1 MEIKNKEKEIINKAI
16 NDNISYQNKSEESS
30 WFIFKTKLSNTK
42 DMLKYN
48 LINFNTIYKFNS
60 FANLQIFHKKFQ
72 KNETFQNYRNKLNS
86 FIYLSYR
93 KNFNKIKSYRTKNF
107 LTSDCGWGCM
117 IRSSQMILAR
127 AIYKIL
133 KTQGIKD
140 KIERKIKTIQYFLD
154 NPIPKDNIP
163 QQLISYKNNLLK
175 KNTNKNEA
183 IIKGIY
189 SPFSIRMISNLGEI
203 FKKSAGEWFSD
214 VNLPLIYNIINSE
227 LKVIPDLKIYP
238 FLSNIILKD
247 IINDSFELINDDN
260 NNNNN
265 EENFLLYDNKKYVF
279 KKMGLIFV
287 SVRIGL
293 YTISPEYFPSL
304 NELFS
309 CKEYLG
315 FIGGKNFQASYF
327 IGYTDNYV
335 LYIDPHYAQSS
346 VENINNINDI
356 ASYNVKDLYELQY
369 KNLQTAMTL
378 GFLFRNLKEFN
389 DLKNFL
395 ENYSKKEYSCFSF
408 QYENV
413 SLKEFVSEK
422 EKDDF

>member
-1 MEIKNKEKEIINKAI
+1 MEIKNKEKEIINNAI
-16 NDNISYQNKSEESS
+16 NDNISYQNKSEEST

-42 DMLKYN
+42 DMIKYN

-107 LTSDCGWGCM
+107 FTSDCGWGCM

-127 AIYKIL
+127 AIFKIL

-163 QQLISYKNNLLK
+163 QQLIPYKNKLLE

-260 NNNNN
+260 NNNN
-265 EENFLLYDNKKYVF
+265 EENILL
-279 KKMGLIFV
+279 
-287 SVRIGL
+287 
-293 YTISPEYFPSL
+293 
-304 NELFS
+304 
-309 CKEYLG
+309 
-315 FIGGKNFQASYF
+315 
-327 IGYTDNYV
+327 
-335 LYIDPHYAQSS
+335 
-346 VENINNINDI
+346 
-356 ASYNVKDLYELQY
+356 
-369 KNLQTAMTL
+369 
-378 GFLFRNLKEFN
+378 
-389 DLKNFL
+389 
-395 ENYSKKEYSCFSF
+395 
-408 QYENV
+408 
-413 SLKEFVSEK
+413 
-422 EKDDF
+422 

>member
-260 NNNNN
+260 NNNN
-265 EENFLLYDNKKYVF
+265 EENILLYDNKKYAF

-378 GFLFRNLKEFN
+378 GFLFRNLEEFK

-413 SLKEFVSEK
+413 PLKEFESEK

>member
-107 LTSDCGWGCM
+107 FTSDCGWGCM

-260 NNNNN
+260 NNNN
-265 EENFLLYDNKKYVF
+265 EENILLYDNKKYAF

-327 IGYTDNYV
+327 IGYTGNYI
-335 LYIDPHYAQSS
+335 LYIDPHYAQNTI
-346 VENINNINDI
+346 ENINNINDI
-356 ASYNVKDLYELQY
+356 ASYNVKDLFQLQY

-413 SLKEFVSEK
+413 PLKEFESEK

>member
-1 MEIKNKEKEIINKAI
+1 MENKNKEKEIINNAI
-16 NDNISYQNKSEESS
+16 NENIKYQNNTEESS
-30 WFIFKTKLSNTK
+30 WFIFKTKLSNSK
-42 DMLKYN
+42 DILKYN
-48 LINFNTIYKFNS
+48 LISFNTLYKFNPLS
-60 FANLQIFHKKFQ
+60 NLHIFHKNFSKDD
-72 KNETFQNYRNKLNS
+72 TFQNYINKLNS
-86 FIYLSYR
+86 IIYFSYR
-93 KNFNKIKSYRTKNF
+93 KNFNKIRSYKTKNF

-117 IRSSQMILAR
+117 IRSSQMLLAR

-133 KTQGIKD
+133 KTQGIKN

-154 NPIPKDNIP
+154 NPIPKENIP
-163 QQLISYKNNLLK
+163 QQLIPYKNKLLG
-175 KNTNKNEA
+175 KNTNKNET
-183 IIKGIY
+183 IIKGIF

-260 NNNNN
+260 NNNN
-265 EENFLLYDNKKYVF
+265 EENILLYDNKKYAF

-287 SVRIGL
+287 SIRIGL
-293 YTISPEYFPSL
+293 YTISPEYFPKL

-315 FIGGKNFQASYF
+315 FIGGRNFQASYF
-327 IGYTDNYV
+327 IGYTNNSI
-335 LYIDPHYAQSS
+335 LYIDPHYAQNT
-346 VENINNINDI
+346 VDNVNNINDI
-356 ASYNVKDLYELQY
+356 VSYNVKEIFQLQY
-369 KNLQTAMTL
+369 KSLQTAMTL
-378 GFLFRNLKEFN
+378 GFLFRNLEEFK

-395 ENYSKKEYSCFSF
+395 ENYTNKEFSCFSY

-413 SLKEFVSEK
+413 PLSDNENYKD
-422 EKDDF
+422 KDDF